1 MRNISVRVGMDSR
14 VDVFGYVDIPCL
26 RSVIVRGNGKDVPS
40 QGGTSHPTMYSVPQH
55 DPRFLRH
62 RPATRGCLACALY
75 TKERRDHCRY
85 RCRKMDFCV
94 KARKEGFSVWHEFPA
109 MPVGSSG
116 VIQLWVLEHVQ
127 ELRKRNFW
135 LAVFAFIVEVVA
147 YVE

>member
-1 MRNISVRVGMDSR
+1 MIHVSSVTDLPRGAVWHAPFTRRKGAT
-14 VDVFGYVDIPCL
+14 
-26 RSVIVRGNGKDVPS
+26 IVVTGAVRWI
-40 QGGTSHPTMYSVPQH
+40 
-55 DPRFLRH
+55 
-62 RPATRGCLACALY
+62 
-75 TKERRDHCRY
+75 
-85 RCRKMDFCV
+85 
-94 KARKEGFSVWHEFPA
+94 SVWHEFPA